1 MTRKQC
7 NIHKSSEAGIESWT
21 NTRKSTQGN
30 HGEAWLKPCIHMN
43 TKLRKKVKN
52 GFEKGFLKLMKNW
65 EDNGENERKYRRI
78 KLVTTDR

>member
-1 MTRKQC
+1 
-7 NIHKSSEAGIESWT
+7 
-21 NTRKSTQGN
+21 
-30 HGEAWLKPCIHMN
+30 MN